1 MTPKREPRP
10 SVLGKRLMF
19 TLLAIIAVVV
29 VGVLYAYGIKD
40 PAKGPGNLPPG
51 GATAP
56 HSESGLPA
64 SK

>member
-1 MTPKREPRP
+1 
-10 SVLGKRLMF
+10 MF
-19 TLLAIIAVVV
+19 TLLAIIAVVI
-29 VGVLYAYGIKD
+29 VGVLFVYGIKD

-51 GATAP
+51 GASAP